1 MKCSIEGKITRL
13 PYVGTGDSE
22 VLPWKQ
28 VLSKVE
34 ALMPMMQSRT
44 NGGPLCKC
52 PYARSY
58 PEESLT
64 NCVSY
69 PSRDSSFKR

>member
-28 VLSKVE
+28 VLSKAE

-44 NGGPLCKC
+44 NGGPLCK
-52 PYARSY
+52 
-58 PEESLT
+58 
-64 NCVSY
+64 
-69 PSRDSSFKR
+69 